1 MGCVEFHE
9 ICWIECW
16 SCLVPMRDGIDNGGR
31 GGLRRRAAN
40 LSVSSEVKNL
50 FFTGQRLTE
59 QTLGRAAQ
67 LERSVVT
74 NLKSLTDRSSLLSRR
89 PQTGT
94 GKAMEARSSS
104 CDPRIW

>member
-1 MGCVEFHE
+1 MVGEE
-9 ICWIECW
+9 AW
-16 SCLVPMRDGIDNGGR
+16 D
-31 GGLRRRAAN
+31 LRPIFQSQVRCRI
-40 LSVSSEVKNL
+40 